1 MLLSSNQKTTRHM
14 YHAFF
19 FRYEELW
26 DYIWKIDQYVQ
37 KSLSCIKIH
46 KRHDKHLAS
55 TLSKPFNILSEYLYM
70 KKNFEEHQDARQQ
83 QLEATIQF
91 LDQIDDIE
99 DLRDYYDFLR
109 LR

>member
-1 MLLSSNQKTTRHM
+1 MLCLK
-14 YHAFF
+14 YCLYFF
-19 FRYEELW
+19 SRYEELW

-46 KRHDKHLAS
+46 KRHDKHLTSA
-55 TLSKPFNILSEYLYM
+55 LSKPFNVLSEYLYM

-83 QLEATIQF
+83 QLEATIEF
-91 LDQIDDIE
+91 LDQIENVE

-109 LR
+109 MR

>member
-1 MLLSSNQKTTRHM
+1 
-14 YHAFF
+14 
-19 FRYEELW
+19 
-26 DYIWKIDQYVQ
+26 
-37 KSLSCIKIH
+37 
-46 KRHDKHLAS
+46 
-55 TLSKPFNILSEYLYM
+55 M

-91 LDQIDDIE
+91 LDQIDDVE